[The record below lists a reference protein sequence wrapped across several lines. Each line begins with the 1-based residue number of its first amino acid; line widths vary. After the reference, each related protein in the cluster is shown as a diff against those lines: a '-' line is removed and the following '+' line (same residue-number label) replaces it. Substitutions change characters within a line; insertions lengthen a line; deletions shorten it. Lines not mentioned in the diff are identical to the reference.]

1 MLKNIFKKKWG
12 CLKQLGF
19 FLFCF
24 FLKEIIN
31 SPYYQQIKPWP
42 HLKGGVNN
50 RGRLEAPQILL
61 DVLWLPLDVCLCSKS
76 MAGSCCGLGRAAET
90 TLPGGGNDL
99 QGADWGKKEGRGQS
113 HVDSSRKAKEIK
125 VRGNDASK
133 DWAELLPMERLSGM
147 LQERGWARVRAK

>member
-90 TLPGGGNDL
+90 TLPGGGTICKGLTGGRKKAENNPML
-99 QGADWGKKEGRGQS
+99 TAPGKPK
-113 HVDSSRKAKEIK
+113 K
-125 VRGNDASK
+125 
-133 DWAELLPMERLSGM
+133 
-147 LQERGWARVRAK
+147 

>member
-1 MLKNIFKKKWG
+1 
-12 CLKQLGF
+12 
-19 FLFCF
+19 
-24 FLKEIIN
+24 
-31 SPYYQQIKPWP
+31 
-42 HLKGGVNN
+42 
-50 RGRLEAPQILL
+50 
-61 DVLWLPLDVCLCSKS
+61 

-147 LQERGWARVRAK
+147 LQERTLTIRVRCKILFLSNYLLCKNEYFATLSIMGMFN